1 MVVKVTVGRPS
12 PVDPHKPGRPPLWT
26 ASQSAALWADVE
38 LLRERNA
45 RLSDRSAC
53 ELLAKSDKWGAY
65 ARTRLQK
72 ELIESRKMHSSGLIG
87 EVVSEEEDAVLRHS
101 FLEMLSK
108 LR

>member
-1 MVVKVTVGRPS
+1 MAIKVTVGKPS

-53 ELLAKSDKWGAY
+53 ELLSKSKKWGAY

-72 ELIESRKMHSSGLIG
+72 ELIEAKKMHASGLLG
-87 EVVSEEEDAVLRHS
+87 EVILEEEDAELRHI
-101 FLEMLSK
+101 FLELMSN

>member
-1 MVVKVTVGRPS
+1 MVVKVTVGKPS

-26 ASQSAALWADVE
+26 ASQYAALWADVE

-53 ELLAKSDKWGAY
+53 ELLSKSEKWSAY

-72 ELIESRKMHSSGLIG
+72 ELIEARKMHASGLLG
-87 EVVSEEEDAVLRHS
+87 EVISEEEDAELRRN
-101 FLEMLSK
+101 FLEMMSK